1 VDRHPNSEDFAAIR
15 PIRGDR
21 QFARIFSVDPA
32 ADRRTQT
39 LGDLMYDLVNYVR
52 IRLTAMARTE
62 RGASAVEYGLLV
74 ALIAIA
80 IIAGATLLGGKLD
93 AMFSR
98 TSSSLG

>member
-1 VDRHPNSEDFAAIR
+1 
-15 PIRGDR
+15 
-21 QFARIFSVDPA
+21 
-32 ADRRTQT
+32 
-39 LGDLMYDLVNYVR
+39 MYDLVNYVR
-52 IRLTAMARTE
+52 IRVTAMTRTE

-93 AMFSR
+93 DMFAN